1 MLDSI
6 ISLEEFQQY
15 YPTYRFKERDI
26 LLIEFEEAQRIA
38 NSQTKTYGQLANLLL
53 AIATL
58 SLTAFLQLNKTETV
72 NIKQLLTDNLIVI
85 SFIYSLFGL
94 LILRYFIELQRSIV
108 INGRKVITLRT
119 MLGLDYGHLQ
129 LTLPNWRVEGANNP
143 FVIRLFPGWLSM
155 GSIPYW
161 IMMISSSAIW
171 YFSIQR
177 YQGTPNYGLYGVIF
191 IIVVYSLVFRKF
203 LNDRHETLYLH
214 FCRIICS
221 VLRIKLLNQFEYII
235 YRAKLAV
242 NEMNRLKFKT
252 DNLKSLLIAIEDH
265 DFYQHHGVSLKSVGR
280 AIFSQ
285 FSMIRKSKNILKSGG
300 STITMQLIRTLFI
313 PSGQNPFTRKVM
325 EILLSIWFEFQ
336 FSKKEIL
343 DFYIASVRYETGCLG
358 LAKGSEHFFGSKKRT
373 YSNEE
378 AFLLIER
385 LSNIRSSFNP
395 ARVKHLSN
403 RVLEL
408 INIQLSEIGLTD
420 LYNQMEKKGILKR
433 I

>member
-1 MLDSI
+1 M
-6 ISLEEFQQY
+6 EEFQQY

-38 NSQTKTYGQLANLLL
+38 NSQTKLYGQLANLLL
-53 AIATL
+53 TIATL
-58 SLTAFLQLNKTETV
+58 ALTAFLQLNKTETV
-72 NIKQLLTDNLIVI
+72 NIKQVLTDNMIVI
-85 SFIYSLFGL
+85 SLIYFLFGM

-143 FVIRLFPGWLSM
+143 FVIKLFPGWLSM

-161 IMMISSSAIW
+161 IMMISSNAIW

-177 YQGTPNYGLYGVIF
+177 YGEMQKYGVFGNIF
-191 IIVVYSLVFRKF
+191 IIIIYSVVFRKF

-214 FCRIICS
+214 FCKFIS
-221 VLRIKLLNQFEYII
+221 GLLRIQLLERFEYII

-242 NEMNRLKFKT
+242 NEINRLKFKT
-252 DNLKSLLIAIEDH
+252 NNIKSMLIAIEDH
-265 DFYQHHGVSLKSVGR
+265 DFYQHRGVSIKSMGR
-280 AIFSQ
+280 AMLSQ
-285 FSMIRKSKNILKSGG
+285 IPSIRKRNNILRSGG
-300 STITMQLIRTLFI
+300 STITMQLIRSLFI
-313 PSGQNPFTRKVM
+313 PSGQNPLTRKIM
-325 EILLSIWFEFQ
+325 EIFLSIWFEFQ

-358 LAKGSEHFFGSKKRT
+358 LAKGSEHFFGNEKRV

-378 AFLLIER
+378 AFLLVER
-385 LSNIRSSFNP
+385 LSNIRSSFSVQRIN
-395 ARVKHLSN
+395 HLVN
-403 RVLEL
+403 R
-408 INIQLSEIGLTD
+408 IHNLSEIELSESLLFQ
-420 LYNQMEKKGILKR
+420 LYNRMETKGTLKR
-433 I
+433 M